1 MSKNDI
7 WAIDNSLSQETDEVY
22 MSRSLSISVFALL
35 VFSSSL
41 ISASEETPSWVLGLR
56 NGSEGIKL
64 VSGNK
69 IFYRRLMSDTDGDKN
84 LTCQKAVEAAEE
96 SLKAEIFSDVKIPY
110 TLEIIFY
117 DPKVKDCAVT
127 ISILSSLMDKLIEIN
142 EYKKN
147 EKGKRDEIE
156 ESLKQAKLE
165 KKEAENKLNE
175 LNRIV
180 KDNYEVFS
188 KYNRLKS
195 DYDEAK
201 SIATNRYEKAKMFAI
216 TGLRKKE
223 FEAKIGEKV
232 EINFDYDGICNRL
245 YKRVHSSNHAGLNVC
260 WTDMYGLP
268 EIVMYCH
275 EGACWVK

>member
-1 MSKNDI
+1 MNNFKI
-7 WAIDNSLSQETDEVY
+7 TILSLLITT
-22 MSRSLSISVFALL
+22 SLH
-35 VFSSSL
+35 
-41 ISASEETPSWVLGLR
+41 ASEQAPSWVLGLR

-69 IFYRRLMSDTDGDKN
+69 IFYRRLMSNTDGDKN

-96 SLKAEIFSDVKIPY
+96 SLKSEIFSDVKIPY

-117 DPKVKDCAVT
+117 DEKIKDCAVT
-127 ISILSSLMDKLIEIN
+127 ISILTSLMDKLIEIN

-147 EKGKRDEIE
+147 EKVKRDEIE

-165 KKEAENKLNE
+165 KKEVMNKLNE
-175 LNRIV
+175 LSRIV

-188 KYNRLKS
+188 KYNRIKS
-195 DYDEAK
+195 DFAEAK

-216 TGLRKKE
+216 TGLRKNE

-232 EINFDYDGICNRL
+232 EINWDWYSACRRL
-245 YKRVHSSNHAGLNVC
+245 QDRVHFSNHAGLEVC
-260 WTDMYGLP
+260 WTTGDRLS
-268 EIVMYCH
+268 EIVSFCF
-275 EGACWVK
+275 EGSCYKR

>member
-1 MSKNDI
+1 MLNYL
-7 WAIDNSLSQETDEVY
+7 SLSKITLLLL
-22 MSRSLSISVFALL
+22 LSCPMLAL
-35 VFSSSL
+35 
-41 ISASEETPSWVLGLR
+41 SEETPSWVLGIR

-69 IFYRRLMSDTDGDKN
+69 IFYRRIANDVDGDKN
-84 LTCQKAVEAAEE
+84 LTCQKAIEAAEE
-96 SLKAEIFSDVKIPY
+96 SLKSEIFSDVKIPY

-117 DPKVKDCAVT
+117 DPKIKDCAVT
-127 ISILSSLMDKLIEIN
+127 ISIMSSLMDKLLELN
-142 EYKKN
+142 EFKNN
-147 EKGKRDEIE
+147 EKAKRNEIE
-156 ESLKQAKLE
+156 ERLKQAKLE

-232 EINFDYDGICNRL
+232 EINYDYYGICNRL
-245 YKRVHSSNHAGLNVC
+245 YKHVYSSNHAGVNVC
-260 WTDMYGLP
+260 WTDAFSLP
-268 EIVMYCH
+268 EILMYCH
-275 EGACWVK
+275 EGACWIK